1 MVRMLVSKKLVS
13 TIHLP
18 LLNKKSKKN
27 QILISVAMLSGS
39 DELGFN
45 LHFCYNNFTVKKE
58 IFFTKQNPLFDPN
71 FTEFKFMV

>member
-18 LLNKKSKKN
+18 HLNKKSKKN

-39 DELGFN
+39 DEPGFSP
-45 LHFCYNNFTVKKE
+45 HFCYNNCTVKKE
-58 IFFTKQNPLFDPN
+58 IFFTTQNSLFDHSDGAIAS
-71 FTEFKFMV
+71 